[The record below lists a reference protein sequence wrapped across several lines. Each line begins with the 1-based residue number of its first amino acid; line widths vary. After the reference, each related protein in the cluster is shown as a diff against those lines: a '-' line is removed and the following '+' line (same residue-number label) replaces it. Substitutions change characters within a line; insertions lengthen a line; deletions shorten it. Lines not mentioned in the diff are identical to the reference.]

1 MIEHLSL
8 SSAGPNGLIQLG
20 LVFQALQQHIFS
32 VQDLKSIHGSS
43 CGSIIAVLL
52 CLNIPI
58 QEIVEYVITRKWNKW
73 LKPNLENF
81 MTQKGCVSVECIE
94 EVIAPFFHAYDISL
108 SMTMK
113 ELYEHTKIDVHIY
126 TTAVT
131 HLVPVDINH
140 ITFPDLPVIQA
151 ICMSSSVPILFTP
164 VRYQDEYYID
174 GGLLTH
180 CPIISENPET
190 ILYILIDYKP
200 VFNLESP
207 LEFIQ
212 HIIAKSV
219 DIIMMNTKIPN
230 GNVLKCNTDSC
241 IHPNIWINFLMDESY
256 RKKMI
261 DIGIETV
268 NEQIITY
275 KYETI

>member
-20 LVFQALQQHIFS
+20 LVFQALQRNIFS
-32 VQDLKSIHGSS
+32 VQDLKSIHGTS

-52 CLNIPI
+52 SLNIPI
-58 QEIVEYVITRKWNKW
+58 QELVEYVITRKWNKW
-73 LKPNLENF
+73 LKPNLEYF
-81 MTQKGCVSVECIE
+81 MTQKGCVSIECIE

-113 ELYEHTKIDVHIY
+113 ELYEHNKIDLHIY

-131 HLVPVDINH
+131 HLVSVDINH

-164 VRYQDEYYID
+164 VHYQNDYYID

-180 CPIISENPET
+180 CPFISENPET

-207 LEFIQ
+207 IEFIQ

-219 DIIMMNTKIPN
+219 DIIMMNTKIPS
-230 GNVLKCNTDSC
+230 GNVLKYNADSA
-241 IHPNIWINFLMDESY
+241 IDPTIWINFLTDETY

-261 DIGIETV
+261 DVGIESV
-268 NEQIITY
+268 NEQMTTY

>member
-20 LVFQALQQHIFS
+20 LVFQALQRNIFS
-32 VQDLKSIHGSS
+32 VQDLKSIHGTS

-52 CLNIPI
+52 SLNIPI
-58 QEIVEYVITRKWNKW
+58 QELVEYVITRKWNKW
-73 LKPNLENF
+73 LKPNLEYF
-81 MTQKGCVSVECIE
+81 MTQKGCVSIECIE

-113 ELYEHTKIDVHIY
+113 ELYEHNKIDLHIY

-131 HLVPVDINH
+131 HLVSVDINH

-164 VRYQDEYYID
+164 VHYQNEYYID

-180 CPIISENPET
+180 CPFISENPET

-207 LEFIQ
+207 IEFIQ

-219 DIIMMNTKIPN
+219 DIIMMNTKIPS
-230 GNVLKCNTDSC
+230 GNVLKYNADSA
-241 IHPNIWINFLMDESY
+241 IDPTIWINFLTDETY

-261 DIGIETV
+261 DVGIESV
-268 NEQIITY
+268 NEQMTKY
-275 KYETI
+275 QYETI

>member
-20 LVFQALQQHIFS
+20 LVFQALQQNIFS
-32 VQDLKSIHGSS
+32 IQDLKSIHGTS

-52 CLNIPI
+52 SLNIPI
-58 QEIVEYVITRKWNKW
+58 QELVEYVITRKWNKW
-73 LKPNLENF
+73 LKPNLEFF
-81 MTQKGCVSVECIE
+81 MTQKGCVSIECIE

-108 SMTMK
+108 SITMK
-113 ELYEHTKIDVHIY
+113 ELYEHNKIDLHIY

-131 HLVPVDINH
+131 NLVSVDINH

-164 VRYQDEYYID
+164 VHYQNDYYID

-180 CPIISENPET
+180 CPFISENPET

-207 LEFIQ
+207 IEFIQ

-219 DIIMMNTKIPN
+219 DIIMMNTKIPS
-230 GNVLKCNTDSC
+230 GNVLKYNADSA
-241 IHPNIWINFLMDESY
+241 IDPTIWINFLTDETY

-261 DIGIETV
+261 DVGIESV
-268 NEQIITY
+268 NEQMTTY

>member
-20 LVFQALQQHIFS
+20 IVFQALQQNIFS
-32 VQDLKSIHGSS
+32 IHDLKSIHGTS

-52 CLNIPI
+52 SLNIPI
-58 QEIVEYVITRKWNKW
+58 QEIVDYVITRKWNKW
-73 LKPNLENF
+73 LKPNLEHF
-81 MTQKGCVSVECIE
+81 MSQKGCVSIECIE
-94 EVIAPFFHAYDISL
+94 DIIASFFNAYDISL

-113 ELYEHTKIDVHIY
+113 ELYEHNHIDLHIY

-131 HLVPVDINH
+131 NLVPVDINH
-140 ITFPDLPVIQA
+140 ITFPDLRVIQA

-164 VRYQDEYYID
+164 VKYQDEYYID

-180 CPIISENPET
+180 CPFISKNPET
-190 ILYILIDYKP
+190 VLYILIDYKP
-200 VFNLESP
+200 KFNLESP

-212 HIIAKSV
+212 HIMAKSV

-230 GNVLKCNTDSC
+230 GNVFRCNTEHGMYVST
-241 IHPNIWINFLMDESY
+241 WINFLNDESY
-256 RKKMI
+256 RKQMI
-261 DIGIETV
+261 QIGIDTV
-268 NEQIITY
+268 NEQMTTY
-275 KYETI
+275 KTI

>member
-58 QEIVEYVITRKWNKW
+58 QEIVDYVITRKWNKW

-94 EVIAPFFHAYDISL
+94 EIIAPFFHAYDISL

-113 ELYEHTKIDVHIY
+113 ELYEHTKIDNQRR
-126 TTAVT
+126 TQR
-131 HLVPVDINH
+131 D
-140 ITFPDLPVIQA
+140 
-151 ICMSSSVPILFTP
+151 
-164 VRYQDEYYID
+164 R
-174 GGLLTH
+174 G
-180 CPIISENPET
+180 
-190 ILYILIDYKP
+190 
-200 VFNLESP
+200 
-207 LEFIQ
+207 
-212 HIIAKSV
+212 
-219 DIIMMNTKIPN
+219 
-230 GNVLKCNTDSC
+230 
-241 IHPNIWINFLMDESY
+241 
-256 RKKMI
+256 
-261 DIGIETV
+261 
-268 NEQIITY
+268 
-275 KYETI
+275 

>member
-20 LVFQALQQHIFS
+20 LVFQALQRNIFS
-32 VQDLKSIHGSS
+32 VQDLKSIHGTS

-52 CLNIPI
+52 SLNIPI
-58 QEIVEYVITRKWNKW
+58 QELVEYVITRKWNKW
-73 LKPNLENF
+73 LKPNLEYF
-81 MTQKGCVSVECIE
+81 MTQKGCVSIECIE

-113 ELYEHTKIDVHIY
+113 ELYEHNKIDLHIY

-131 HLVPVDINH
+131 HLVSVDINH

-164 VRYQDEYYID
+164 VHYQNEYYID

-180 CPIISENPET
+180 CPFISENPET

-207 LEFIQ
+207 IEFIQ

-219 DIIMMNTKIPN
+219 DIIMMNTKIPS
-230 GNVLKCNTDSC
+230 GNVLKYNADSA
-241 IHPNIWINFLMDESY
+241 IDPIIWINFLTDETY

-261 DIGIETV
+261 DVGIESV
-268 NEQIITY
+268 NEQMTKY
-275 KYETI
+275 QYETI

>member
-1 MIEHLSL
+1 MIEHVSL

-52 CLNIPI
+52 SLNIPI

-94 EVIAPFFHAYDISL
+94 EMIAPFFHAYDISL

-113 ELYEHTKIDVHIY
+113 ELYEHTHIDLHIY

-131 HLVPVDINH
+131 HLVSVDINH
-140 ITFPDLPVIQA
+140 TTFPDLPVIQA

-180 CPIISENPET
+180 CPIILENPET

-219 DIIMMNTKIPN
+219 DIIMMNTKIPS
-230 GNVLKCNTDSC
+230 GNVLKYNADCAIDPT
-241 IHPNIWINFLMDESY
+241 IWINFLIDESY

-268 NEQIITY
+268 NEQMITY